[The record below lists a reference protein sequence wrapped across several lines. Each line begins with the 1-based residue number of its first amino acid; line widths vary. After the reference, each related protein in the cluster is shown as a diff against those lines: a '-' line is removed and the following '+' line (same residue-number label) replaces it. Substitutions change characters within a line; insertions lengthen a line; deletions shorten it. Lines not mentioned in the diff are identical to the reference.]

1 MSQSETTHLFRVFE
15 VAARKRGHH
24 TAVIYLGTK
33 YSYLRLKD
41 LAERFTAAMVD
52 KGMRPGDRVMIY
64 IPHGIQWVVVWLGIQ
79 KLNGVCVPV
88 TPIYTPYDLKFIA
101 NDSGAETIICA
112 DTNFGYVKKVLP
124 ETRIKRIIVVKM
136 SDLLPWWKRLFGQ
149 IFDVIPKGDIAIDGK
164 ISYLFTDLLFGYK
177 ASDLAPE
184 PQKEG
189 EELVE
194 ILYTGGTT
202 KSPKGVPINAKFF
215 LSQCHNSIRTTDPLF
230 PRERNIL
237 LCGVPLFHIL
247 GQTLALGLILAGG
260 TVILHPRATL
270 DSIFVCIQRFRAK
283 SVIGVPLFYRM
294 VLEHRRVDQYDL
306 GSVDCWMSAGDV
318 LPVEVGK
325 RFYDKFGKHIYQAY
339 GATETGGGVT
349 SCPVDILNPPKSAG
363 RILPNKK
370 YKLVDPVTLESVRSG
385 KPGELL
391 VSSED
396 MPTSYLN
403 KPEETRKSFI
413 DLDGEKWYRTGD
425 IMSVDE
431 EGNFFFVDRTV
442 DTIKHKGY
450 RISSSEVE
458 ATLQE
463 HPAVIEACVVG
474 VPDPSVGERI
484 KAFVVLKE
492 DIKGITGYDLI
503 KWCRERLGPY
513 KVPQYIEF
521 RDMLPKS
528 KVGKLLRR
536 ELRTEE
542 LKRFEKS
549 E

>member
-1 MSQSETTHLFRVFE
+1 MSEGETNSLFKVFE
-15 VAARKRGHH
+15 AVARKRAHH
-24 TAVIYLGTK
+24 TAVIYLGTR
-33 YSYLRLKD
+33 YSYLKLKD
-41 LAERFTAAMVD
+41 WAEGLAAAMLN
-52 KGMRPGDRVMIY
+52 KGVKLGDRVLVY

-79 KLNGVCVPV
+79 KLGGVGVPI

-101 NDSGAETIICA
+101 NDSGAETIVCA

-124 ETRIKRIIVVKM
+124 ETQIKRIIVVKM
-136 SDLLPWWKRLFGQ
+136 SDLLPWWKRLFGH

-164 ISYLFTDLLFGYK
+164 TSYLFKDLLSGYK
-177 ASDLAPE
+177 AGDFSPE
-184 PQKEG
+184 PRQEG

-202 KSPKGVPINAKFF
+202 KSPKGVPINAKLF
-215 LSQCHNSIRTTDPLF
+215 LSQCHNSIQTTDPLF
-230 PRERNIL
+230 TREKNIL

-283 SVIGVPLFYRM
+283 SVIGVPIFYRM

-306 GSVDCWMSAGDV
+306 GSVECWMSAGDV

-325 RFYDKFGKHIYQAY
+325 RFHEKFGKYIYQAY
-339 GATETGGGVT
+339 GTTETGGGVT
-349 SCPVDILNPPKSAG
+349 ACPVDILNPPKSAG

-370 YKLVDPVTLESVRSG
+370 YTLVDPVTLESVKSG
-385 KPGELL
+385 EPGELL

-413 DLDGEKWYRTGD
+413 ELDGEKWYRTGD
-425 IMSVDE
+425 IVSVDE

-463 HPAVIEACVVG
+463 HPAVIGACVIG

-503 KWCRERLGPY
+503 KWCRERLVPY
-513 KVPQYIEF
+513 KIPQYIEF

-549 E
+549 D

>member
-1 MSQSETTHLFRVFE
+1 MPPGETSNLFE
-15 VAARKRGHH
+15 VFDEVARKRPHH
-24 TAVIYLGTK
+24 TAIIYLGTK
-33 YSYLRLKD
+33 YSYLKLKD
-41 LAERFTAAMVD
+41 LAERFAAAMLD
-52 KGMRPGDRVMIY
+52 KGVRPGDRMMIY
-64 IPHGIQWVVVWLGIQ
+64 IPHGVQWVVVWLGIQ

-101 NDSGAETIICA
+101 NDSGAETIVCA

-124 ETRIKRIIVVKM
+124 ETQIKRIIVVKM
-136 SDLLPWWKRLFGQ
+136 SDLLPPWKRFFGQ
-149 IFDVIPKGDIAIDGK
+149 LFDIIPKGDIAIDEK
-164 ISYLFTDLLFGYK
+164 TDLLTDLLFRYK
-177 ASDLAPE
+177 ATNHSPE
-184 PQKEG
+184 PQPEG
-189 EELVE
+189 EQLVE

-202 KSPKGVPINAKFF
+202 KSPKGVPINAKLF
-215 LSQCHNSIRTTDPLF
+215 LSQCHNSIQTTDPLF
-230 PRERNIL
+230 PREKNIL

-270 DSIFVCIQRFRAK
+270 DSIFICIQRFRAK

-306 GSVDCWMSAGDV
+306 GSVECWMSAGDV

-325 RFYDKFGKHIYQAY
+325 RFHDKFGKYIYQAY
-339 GATETGGGVT
+339 GTTETGGGVT
-349 SCPVDILNPPKSAG
+349 SCPVNILNPPKSAG

-370 YKLVDPVTLESVRSG
+370 YKLVDLVTLESVRSG
-385 KPGELL
+385 EPGELL
-391 VSSED
+391 VSSRD
-396 MPTSYLN
+396 MPTCYLN
-403 KPEETRKSFI
+403 KPEETKQSFI
-413 DLDGEKWYRTGD
+413 ELDGEKWYRTGD
-425 IMSVDE
+425 IVSVDE
-431 EGNFFFVDRTV
+431 DGNFFFVDRTV

-463 HPAVIEACVVG
+463 HPAVVGACVVG

-503 KWCRERLGPY
+503 KWCRERLAPY

-542 LKRFEKS
+542 LKRQTL
-549 E
+549 